1 MTETVK
7 PTHVPAAHSK
17 TPNATEFSEIPIIDL
32 APMFCNDT
40 EAKKE
45 MAEKLREACVEV
57 GFFYIKNHEI
67 PESHMLGVRKQ
78 TANFYKNSK
87 KDK

>member
-1 MTETVK
+1 MTEAVK
-7 PTHVPAAHSK
+7 PTHVTAAHSK
-17 TPNATEFSEIPIIDL
+17 TSDAPEFSEIPIIDL
-32 APMFCNDT
+32 APMFSNDSGS
-40 EAKKE
+40 KKE

-78 TANFYKNSK
+78 TENFFQLS
-87 KDK
+87 